1 MTGDLVRYD
10 AQSSLDLAPQ
20 AWGLAERIAQTDFV
34 PPALRGKP
42 EAVLACILAGHE
54 AGVSPM
60 QALAKIH
67 VIEGRPAMSAEL
79 MRAIVLRAGH
89 EIWLEE
95 SSSTKAVACGKRAGR
110 IRTSRVE
117 WTMDDAKRAQLDQR
131 QNWRKFPRAMLAAR
145 ATAELCRSLF
155 PDVLAGISYA
165 VEELQDDPSVVDG
178 FETRPEPVT
187 ATPKKATARARKS
200 ATADATATATEAP
213 AAPRISGEIPAL
225 PGEEIVDAEVIDD
238 PEPEDV
244 PPADTGWESADWPSA
259 DWGEPEPP
267 PEDRRTL
274 TGPQQIAVQMHKVFG
289 LKGSGDTVRAAR
301 LALIAAILGRDSI
314 GSSKDLTGDDLASVL
329 RELNKWPPDR
339 SVTIKDAATGE
350 RVEVFP
356 VDYEPPADAPP
367 TLPQDDSTLPT
378 PAETP
383 ERPAP
388 AESGD
393 TPEPVGAP
401 AEWHSAEWR
410 AFLASRKV
418 KATEVIAEAR
428 AKGLANVR
436 NLDDLHGWS
445 GCDDLLGFVEDLALS
460 R

>member
-1 MTGDLVRYD
+1 M
-10 AQSSLDLAPQ
+10 
-20 AWGLAERIAQTDFV
+20 
-34 PPALRGKP
+34 
-42 EAVLACILAGHE
+42 
-54 AGVSPM
+54 
-60 QALAKIH
+60 
-67 VIEGRPAMSAEL
+67 
-79 MRAIVLRAGH
+79 
-89 EIWLEE
+89 
-95 SSSTKAVACGKRAGR
+95 
-110 IRTSRVE
+110 
-117 WTMDDAKRAQLDQR
+117 
-131 QNWRKFPRAMLAAR
+131 
-145 ATAELCRSLF
+145 
-155 PDVLAGISYA
+155 
-165 VEELQDDPSVVDG
+165 
-178 FETRPEPVT
+178 
-187 ATPKKATARARKS
+187 
-200 ATADATATATEAP
+200 
-213 AAPRISGEIPAL
+213 
-225 PGEEIVDAEVIDD
+225 IDD